1 VEAHS
6 ADAKIE
12 VDDLEFIVIL
22 ALIHLPNMIKL
33 AKVRR
38 RVTATVRLAACVG
51 HAALSTLPPP
61 VLQPGPLKTERVPD
75 VLVR

>member
-1 VEAHS
+1 MEAHS

-33 AKVRR
+33 AKVGQR
-38 RVTATVRLAACVG
+38 ATVTVGLRRARRTFDAAVAS
-51 HAALSTLPPP
+51 AAAWSS
-61 VLQPGPLKTERVPD
+61 KD
-75 VLVR
+75 